1 MIRTPLQLTRFAPIA
16 ALLAGAALFSSDLGP
31 TLRAQSGLPLLTAA
45 SLVYKGAFRLPRTN
59 DEFTTYAYG
68 GTGISYRASDNSL
81 IVVAHDWHQ
90 WVGEVTVP
98 TPSTASTRDALPT
111 AAARIVPRD
120 ILAGKIGL
128 VNPSGPN
135 SKKIGGTYPLTDGS
149 LLVTAFD
156 SYDGGGDATKSHFAI
171 SASGAVTGPY
181 LVGNAGFTSGWML
194 PIPPEWQ
201 SAFGAVAMTGNC
213 CLSVI
218 GRTSV
223 GPSVTLFDPAVKSDQ
238 PNVKMVLG
246 YPLDHATLGKPE
258 APTNLYTMSTLIRG
272 AVFPNGTR
280 SILFFGVDGTSS
292 CYGGGTADRSL
303 VGTKSPDGVEW
314 CYDPVNTSKGN
325 HGYPYVSRVWAYDAN
340 DLVAVKNGKKQPWEV
355 LPYTTWT
362 FDLPFESENR
372 GIMGAA
378 YDAATGR
385 LFLSA
390 QYGDTDGYPL
400 IHILQVNGSGGGASA
415 GDMTAPTVSV
425 AAPGAN
431 ATITG
436 QVQLRASA
444 SDDVSVTSVWFTV
457 DGTTVGAEVPTSP
470 FQLTWD
476 STGVANGSHVI
487 RAVARDAAGNVG
499 TSAPVTVTVANTT
512 PQQPSAP
519 TVTITAPAPGAT
531 VTGTVTVTASVS
543 AAVAGVRFTL
553 DGADLGAED
562 TSAPYAVSWATSSAT
577 NAQHTLRAIARSSGG
592 QTSTSGA
599 VVVTVANASADTS
612 NPTVSLTAPASGARL
627 TGTVTVSA
635 SASDNVGVAGVQF
648 TLDDAPLGAEDRT
661 APYAVSWNTATAANG
676 THRLRAIAR
685 DAAGNTRTSS
695 TRFISVANTGAT
707 DASAPTVSVTAPAAN
722 ATVTKTV
729 SLTASAADTVG
740 VVGVQFAVDGLNVG
754 AEDLTAPYTVAWN
767 TAQATNGAH
776 VITATARDAAGNRRT
791 SSGVTVTVRNLGTG
805 VLSDMNGDGQ
815 ADLVFEHT
823 NGQLYVWYLTDHTL
837 SRSEPLSPGAV
848 NPVWRIVS
856 RDDFNGDQKADLLWQ
871 NTATGQVYLWYLD
884 GATMIDDAWVLT
896 DPSAWQVA
904 TTADFNGDGK
914 PDILWQQPA
923 TGQLAVWLMNGAT
936 LLSSTTLTPAQWD
949 PNWRVAGAA
958 DLNRDGQADL
968 IWQNRATGALAYW
981 LMRGLTAATIAN
993 FTPGTT
999 NVLWEIRAVA
1009 DFNRDGQPDLLFQ
1022 HATTGQMYVWYLA
1035 GTTMT
1040 GGQYL
1045 SPAQVL
1051 PDWHIVGGR

>member
-1 MIRTPLQLTRFAPIA
+1 MATHVYRRSTSALVLSRGASAIA
-16 ALLAGAALFSSDLGP
+16 ALL
-31 TLRAQSGLPLLTAA
+31 LTIVAA
-45 SLVYKGAFRLPRTN
+45 STAQAQTNWRLVWN
-59 DEFTTYAYG
+59 DEFDGTALDTSKWSTVTNCGDRRNNEQQCYMADDVSVRNGVLTIKSERRSQGGFSYTSGAVKTGSKFTQAYG
-68 GTGISYRASDNSL
+68 RFEFSARMPQGGQGLWPTLWLYPPNQWPPEIDVFEAVNDMQTVHMTYHWGTESN
-81 IVVAHDWHQ
+81 HQ
-90 WVGEVTVP
+90 QDGSVTTVNNPSTSFHVYAVEWEPGAIRWYIDGAIKKTYSGSAVTGVP
-98 TPSTASTRDALPT
+98 MQIYINTALGGDFPGSVSPSTAFPQTMDVDYVRVYTADDSAPT
-111 AAARIVPRD
+111 DTIDPNVT
-120 ILAGKIGL
+120 LAT
-128 VNPSGPN
+128 P
-135 SKKIGGTYPLTDGS
+135 
-149 LLVTAFD
+149 
-156 SYDGGGDATKSHFAI
+156 
-171 SASGAVTGPY
+171 
-181 LVGNAGFTSGWML
+181 TSG
-194 PIPPEWQ
+194 
-201 SAFGAVAMTGNC
+201 
-213 CLSVI
+213 
-218 GRTSV
+218 
-223 GPSVTLFDPAVKSDQ
+223 
-238 PNVKMVLG
+238 
-246 YPLDHATLGKPE
+246 
-258 APTNLYTMSTLIRG
+258 
-272 AVFPNGTR
+272 
-280 SILFFGVDGTSS
+280 
-292 CYGGGTADRSL
+292 
-303 VGTKSPDGVEW
+303 
-314 CYDPVNTSKGN
+314 
-325 HGYPYVSRVWAYDAN
+325 
-340 DLVAVKNGKKQPWEV
+340 
-355 LPYTTWT
+355 
-362 FDLPFESENR
+362 
-372 GIMGAA
+372 
-378 YDAATGR
+378 
-385 LFLSA
+385 
-390 QYGDTDGYPL
+390 
-400 IHILQVNGSGGGASA
+400 
-415 GDMTAPTVSV
+415 
-425 AAPGAN
+425 

-436 QVQLRASA
+436 TTTLTATA
-444 SDDVSVTSVWFTV
+444 SDNVAVTSAWFTV
-457 DGTTVGAEVPTSP
+457 DGTTVGAEDTRSP
-470 FQLTWD
+470 YSISWD
-476 STGVANGSHVI
+476 STNVANGSHVI
-487 RAVARDAAGNVG
+487 RALARDAAGNVG
-499 TSAPVTVTVANTT
+499 QSAPVTVTVANTT
-512 PQQPSAP
+512 PQEPSAP

-553 DGADLGAED
+553 DGANLGAED
-562 TSAPYAVSWATSSAT
+562 TSAPYAVSWVTSSAT
-577 NAQHTLRAIARSSGG
+577 NAQHTLRAIARSAGG

-612 NPTVSLTAPASGARL
+612 DPTVSLTAPASGARV
-627 TGTVTVSA
+627 TGTVTVNA
-635 SASDNVGVAGVQF
+635 SASDNVGVVGVQF

-695 TRFISVANTGAT
+695 TRTVSVANTGAT
-707 DASAPTVSVTAPAAN
+707 DASAPTVTVTAPAAN
-722 ATVTKTV
+722 ATVTKAVT
-729 SLTASAADTVG
+729 LTASASDTVG

-754 AEDLTAPYTVAWN
+754 AEDLTAPYSVAWN

-815 ADLVFEHT
+815 ADLLFEHT
-823 NGQLYVWYLTDHTL
+823 NGQLYVWYLTGHTL

-848 NPVWRIVS
+848 NPVWRVVS

-923 TGQLAVWLMNGAT
+923 TGQLVVWLMNGAT
-936 LLSSTTLTPAQWD
+936 LIRSTTLTPAQWD

-1022 HATTGQMYVWYLA
+1022 HATTGQMYVWYLT

-1045 SPAQVL
+1045 SPAQVQ